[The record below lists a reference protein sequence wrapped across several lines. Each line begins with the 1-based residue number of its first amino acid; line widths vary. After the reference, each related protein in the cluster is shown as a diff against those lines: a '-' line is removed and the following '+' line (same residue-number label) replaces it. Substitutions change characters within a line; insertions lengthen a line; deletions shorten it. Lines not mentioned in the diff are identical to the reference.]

1 MQSEANERGHPN
13 AIRSY
18 SEHAQNAIG
27 GHPNASRAH
36 QRPSVASGTVKVS
49 RKRSMAFGYLPPLVS
64 SLLFGGMYHS
74 AAITCGSV
82 SETMREAIR
91 DVPLRCD
98 HLRECIRDDEGGNQ
112 GCTTPLRSPAGVY
125 PRQ

>member
-1 MQSEANERGHPN
+1 
-13 AIRSY
+13 
-18 SEHAQNAIG
+18 
-27 GHPNASRAH
+27 
-36 QRPSVASGTVKVS
+36 
-49 RKRSMAFGYLPPLVS
+49 MAFGYLPPLAS

-98 HLRECIRDDEGGNQ
+98 HLRDRMSVGRVVDGGCEQ
-112 GCTTPLRSPAGVY
+112 IG
-125 PRQ
+125 PRQLAEALMQVPPAHHRPRNRDRQRPSARQRGHPMRNMYSKWSM